1 MSVIAEIEAR
11 LASGADL
18 TVAHL
23 GGAAAITAEAD
34 ALVKAPYLDV
44 LVALASSAETKD
56 ESILDALVLRGFR
69 EGRNALPFRDAAN
82 AVVDSDVLRMRISK
96 ELQPVLA
103 QRVNERQDVADGL
116 VAAYAL
122 EALFRLALSGAI
134 SKYQTLGLMTELGRE
149 EGGLFA
155 EHAAKLT
162 GAAFHIWGEQDLLHA
177 LDRLLVNE
185 DAEGEAA
192 FELGLAHLARALE
205 GDSLPKILE
214 GLETA
219 KVFFSHARQ
228 ADEDR
233 ADAVA
238 YCSSIDLIRGFAAGA
253 AAVALRAPLESLMA
267 AVADRDRLLQ
277 MGVLPS
283 WLKPRQDRD
292 IQWAKFLRTVEL
304 LANDLERPSW
314 LNAWAV
320 MDRLLDVYDADRT
333 VCAGTGLDELLRPRI
348 EAAFARERGLLSHL
362 DDLLCEP
369 GWLETHG
376 EASRTLRARIEELE
390 KGAATSGK
398 PPEGAPYPQLRRIL
412 QDDQRVG
419 EMPADFAERLEGLL
433 VDRVRRS
440 EHIVH
445 PVVQRI
451 LSDVRI
457 AFAQCSDY
465 NGVIRDDFDELV
477 LQVVLFCK
485 DRQDAG
491 LKELGARG
499 AYLRDS
505 NATEFQF
512 QSDLREWLSGNFL
525 RGDVRTEVEGVATG
539 RADVYVGFGA
549 HRFVIELKRHH
560 GMVNADVARQ
570 YLGQAGSYQ
579 GTNVKLGML
588 GVLELVKREGPPAS
602 LEECIWYDAIV
613 PSGTQVARHHV
624 VFRVPGVL
632 SSPSALSAKAG
643 KVVSDSASA

>member
-11 LASGADL
+11 LGAG
-18 TVAHL
+18 TAFTIEQL
-23 GGAAAITAEAD
+23 GGAAAIAAEAD
-34 ALVKAPYLDV
+34 KLVNAPYLDV
-44 LVALASSAETKD
+44 LVSLASSADTKD

-69 EGRNALPFRDAAN
+69 EGCNALPFRDAAN
-82 AVVDSDVLRMRISK
+82 AVLDSDALRMRISK

-103 QRVNERQDVADGL
+103 QRVNERQDSADGL

-122 EALFRLALSGAI
+122 EAMFRLALSGAI
-134 SKYQTLGLMTELGRE
+134 SKYQTLGLMTELGQE
-149 EGGLFA
+149 KNGLFA
-155 EHAAKLT
+155 AHAAKLT
-162 GAAFHIWGEQDLLHA
+162 GAAFHFWGEQDLLRA
-177 LDRLLVNE
+177 LDRLLTNE

-192 FELGLAHLARALE
+192 FELGLAHLAQAFE
-205 GDSLPKILE
+205 GSSLPKILE

-219 KVFFSHARQ
+219 RVFFARARR

-233 ADAVA
+233 ADAAA
-238 YCSSIDLIRGFAAGA
+238 YCSSIDLIQGFATGV
-253 AAVALRAPLESLMA
+253 AAVALRGPMDTLIA
-267 AVADRDRLLQ
+267 AVADRARLLQ

-292 IQWAKFLRTVEL
+292 IQWARFLRTVVC

-333 VCAGTGLDELLRPRI
+333 ICAGAGLDALLRPRI

-369 GWLETHG
+369 GWLEAHG
-376 EASRTLRARIEELE
+376 EASKTLRMRIDELVG
-390 KGAATSGK
+390 GAATLGK
-398 PPEGAPYPQLRRIL
+398 PREGAPYPELRRVL

-419 EMPADFAERLEGLL
+419 EIPADFAERLEGVLL
-433 VDRVRRS
+433 DRVRRS
-440 EHIVH
+440 EYLVH
-445 PVVQRI
+445 PIVQRI
-451 LSDVRI
+451 LSDVRTS
-457 AFAQCSDY
+457 FAQCSDY
-465 NGVIRDDFDELV
+465 SGVIRDDFDELV

-485 DRQDAG
+485 DRQDAS

-499 AYLRDS
+499 AYLRDP

-512 QSDLREWLSGNFL
+512 QSDLREWLSGNFR

-539 RADVYVGFGA
+539 RSDIYVGFGA
-549 HRFVIELKRHH
+549 HRFIIELKRHH
-560 GMVNADVARQ
+560 GMVDADVARH

-588 GVLELVKREGPPAS
+588 GVLELVNREGPPAS
-602 LEECIWYDAIV
+602 LEECVWYDAIV
-613 PSGTQVARHHV
+613 PSGTRVARHHV

-632 SSPSALSAKAG
+632 RSPSALSVKAG
-643 KVVSDSASA
+643 

>member
-11 LASGADL
+11 LASGAAL

-23 GGAAAITAEAD
+23 GGAAAIAAEAD

-82 AVVDSDVLRMRISK
+82 AVVDSDALRMRISK

-177 LDRLLVNE
+177 LDRLLANQ

-238 YCSSIDLIRGFAAGA
+238 YCSSIDLIRGFATGA
-253 AAVALRAPLESLMA
+253 AAIALRAPLESLMA

-333 VCAGTGLDELLRPRI
+333 VCAGAGLDELLRPRI

-398 PPEGAPYPQLRRIL
+398 PTEGAPYPQLRRIL

-433 VDRVRRS
+433 VDRARRS

-643 KVVSDSASA
+643 KVVSDSASD